1 MEKNPNHNQKTT
13 TDPQEDEK
21 NGNIIGDAFDA
32 VFGNSKG
39 GESFGEGE
47 KGQDIERQ
55 KEMPAKNTDKPT
67 GE

>member
-1 MEKNPNHNQKTT
+1 MEPQDQKKT

-39 GESFGEGE
+39 GEGFGEGE
-47 KGQDIERQ
+47 KEKDILKK
-55 KEMPAKNTDKPT
+55 KEIPQPNVDKPT